1 MKPEIDELVDLLQ
14 QEHALYARLL
24 KRLEQEKA
32 FMLSSQVGRLTRA
45 TAEKQVLSA
54 QLAKLEAKR
63 RALIDRI
70 GRKLQIPADS
80 LSLRQIARQANA
92 SDAAAILDIREAL
105 QRLIPKVRQAN
116 DESRCLVRHC
126 LGLVQGSMTFIR
138 QLISPS
144 PVYGS
149 SGGIAAGT
157 QNGRLLSGQI

>member
-1 MKPEIDELVDLLQ
+1 
-14 QEHALYARLL
+14 
-24 KRLEQEKA
+24 
-32 FMLSSQVGRLTRA
+32 
-45 TAEKQVLSA
+45 
-54 QLAKLEAKR
+54 
-63 RALIDRI
+63 
-70 GRKLQIPADS
+70 
-80 LSLRQIARQANA
+80 LRQIARQANA

-116 DESRCLVRHC
+116 DDSRCLVRHC

-157 QNGRLLSGQI
+157 RNGRLLSGQI